1 MPRSPRVTKIYDVT
15 RIIASGMD
23 VYPGDPEVRIASV
36 ADVKEGDPY
45 TVSALAMG
53 SHAGTHVD
61 APRHLFPD
69 GAGVDGISPEHL
81 IGPAA
86 VIDAG
91 KIISIG
97 QEHLVASMPRE
108 GCERLLLKTRSEG
121 RDGVHAFLNPEAAHW
136 LVSKDLRLLGI
147 DAPSVDA
154 EGDDSLPV
162 HRILLEAGVVIVEG
176 LELHRVPAGAY
187 TLVCLPLKLKDCDG
201 APARVML
208 LECEA

>member
-1 MPRSPRVTKIYDVT
+1 MTKIYDVT
-15 RIIASGMD
+15 RTITSGMD
-23 VYPGDPEVRIASV
+23 VYPGDPDVRIASF

-69 GAGVDGISPEHL
+69 GIGVDRISPDYL

-86 VIDAG
+86 VIDVG
-91 KIISIG
+91 DGISIG
-97 QEHLVASMPRE
+97 REHLVASMPPE
-108 GCERLLLKTRSEG
+108 GCDRLLLKIRSEG
-121 RDGVHAFLNPEAAHW
+121 RHGAHGFLTPEAARW
-136 LVSKDLRLLGI
+136 LVGKELRLLGI
-147 DAPSVDA
+147 DGPSVDA
-154 EGDDSLPV
+154 EEDRSLPV

-176 LELHRVPAGAY
+176 LDLRQVPAGAY
-187 TLVCLPLKLKDCDG
+187 TLVCMPLKLKDCDG

-208 LECEA
+208 LEREAQL